1 VRGIQIC
8 SFSRTARL
16 LLSDNGSQTRLMTR
30 SSGAE
35 CWTTAGLLLDED
47 VVADRNVEEEEDLQS
62 GSIGAERDSRA
73 ATRWRG
79 ASLLQ
84 GPVASLSR
92 PPGWLRSWKIH
103 CNTTPLSNGP
113 RRRSASQWR

>member
-8 SFSRTARL
+8 SFSRTAGL
-16 LLSDNGSQTRLMTR
+16 LLSDNGSQTRLMMR
-30 SSGAE
+30 SSRAE
-35 CWTTAGLLLDED
+35 CWTTAGLLLGED

-62 GSIGAERDSRA
+62 GSIGAERDGRA

-92 PPGWLRSWKIH
+92 PPGWLRPWQIH